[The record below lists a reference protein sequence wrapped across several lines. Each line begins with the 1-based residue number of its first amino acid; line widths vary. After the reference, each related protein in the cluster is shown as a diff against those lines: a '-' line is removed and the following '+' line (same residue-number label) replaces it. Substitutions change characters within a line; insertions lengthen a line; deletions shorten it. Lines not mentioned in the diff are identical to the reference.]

1 MLNSFIESW
10 QRYLRNSCN
19 LSENT
24 VVSYASDL
32 KQLMLFLEKYNNM
45 QCRIDD
51 FKNLNKVDMR
61 AWFLSRKN
69 AGESS
74 KTISRGLSA
83 VKSFLKFLIKEGQIE
98 SSVILSIKS
107 PKIEKTLPRP
117 LNITQINDIMG
128 SIVDI
133 KQTSWLVKRDKALLA
148 LIYSAGLRVSEALNL
163 NKETFLSSSEFIS
176 VLGKGGK
183 IRMVPIVAL
192 VKKLILDYLN
202 ACKFNDFEPLFINN
216 RGERLT
222 ASAVQKLIKK
232 SRRLL
237 GLSDNVTPHAFRHS
251 CATHLMENTGDLR
264 GIQELLGHSSISSTQ
279 IYADVAKKYISEVY
293 DKCHPLS
300 NQNNINMG
308 KYNA

>member
-19 LSENT
+19 LSKNT

-32 KQLMLFLEKYNNM
+32 KQLMLFLGKYNNM
-45 QCRIDD
+45 QYRIDD

-83 VKSFLKFLIKEGQIE
+83 VKSFLKFLIKEGQME
-98 SSVILSIKS
+98 SSIILSMKS
-107 PKIEKTLPRP
+107 PKVEKTLPRP

-148 LIYSAGLRVSEALNL
+148 LIYSAGLRVSEALGL
-163 NKETFLSSSEFIS
+163 NREMFLSSNEFIS
-176 VLGKGGK
+176 ILGKGGK
-183 IRMVPIVAL
+183 IRMVPIVEQ
-192 VKKLILDYLN
+192 VKKLVLDYLN

-279 IYADVAKKYISEVY
+279 IYADIAKKYISEVY